1 MKQNTLLEYINVNGY
16 SSTPKYLQL
25 ANSIIK
31 SVEVGTAKR
40 NAVLPSINEI
50 SFQFNIGRDTVEKGY
65 RHLKNMG
72 VIASIPGKGYYIIRS
87 EFKQKIKV
95 FVLFNKLSANK
106 KIIYDSLVSVLGI
119 DVKIDLYIYN
129 NDWYLFKKLLLN
141 QRDNYT
147 HYVIM
152 PHFFC
157 MEERNYEIIDTIPK
171 EKLLLLD
178 KLIPGLA
185 GDYGAVYENFEKD
198 IYHALKQA
206 VNELRKY
213 ENLKLIFPSKGYFPK
228 EIIYGFQKFC
238 QHYGFSYDVVNE
250 MKNNLLQKG
259 DVYIILMEDDLV
271 KLLEEL
277 TTTKLQAGSDIGV
290 ISYNETPIKKILLN
304 GITTISTDFQ
314 YMGKVAANMILNQ
327 SNSKIE
333 APFYYN
339 KRASL

>member
-1 MKQNTLLEYINVNGY
+1 M
-16 SSTPKYLQL
+16 PKYLQL
-25 ANSIIK
+25 ANSIIR
-31 SVEVGTAKR
+31 SVEIGAAKK
-40 NAVLPSINEI
+40 NAVLPSINKI

-72 VIASIPGKGYYIIRS
+72 VIASTPGKGYYIS
-87 EFKQKIKV
+87 STEFKQKLKV
-95 FVLFNKLSANK
+95 FLLFNKLSASK
-106 KIIYDSLVSVLGI
+106 KIIYDSLVSTLGI
-119 DVKIDLYIYN
+119 DVKVDFYIYN
-129 NDWYLFKKLLLN
+129 NDWHLFKKLLLN

-157 MEERNYEIIDTIPK
+157 MDERNYEIIDTIPK

-198 IYHALKQA
+198 IYHALEQA
-206 VNELRKY
+206 VNELSKY
-213 ENLKLIFPSKGYFPK
+213 EKLKLIFPLRSYFPK

-238 QHYGFSYDVVNE
+238 QQYGFSHDVINE
-250 MKNNLLQKG
+250 IENNLLEKG

-271 KLLEEL
+271 KLLEQL
-277 TTTKLQAGSDIGV
+277 TNTRLQAGSDIGV